1 MHKCCIEVS
10 PFHLPGVHS
19 PHPDFH
25 SSQSSLD
32 ISSNSSISCF
42 QPKAN
47 VRVSIAHSLDSI
59 WDLSEFFRI
68 FFSRFSRYFP
78 HLEVSSSHGGL
89 GGSFRGRECCGG
101 VWEMNRC
108 RTSVNR
114 IFSRFFGF
122 FLVFFPEYLEY
133 FLYLGALSSCSSS
146 GGSFQWPECQ
156 GRGRALYGSPPFQ
169 AAVLRILL
177 GLPQLCSGWWQLNW
191 GA

>member
-47 VRVSIAHSLDSI
+47 VRVLIAHSLDFI

-68 FFSRFSRYFP
+68 FFAIFEVFSAFGSVVFSRGFGGF
-78 HLEVSSSHGGL
+78 VS
-89 GGSFRGRECCGG
+89 
-101 VWEMNRC
+101 
-108 RTSVNR
+108 
-114 IFSRFFGF
+114 
-122 FLVFFPEYLEY
+122 
-133 FLYLGALSSCSSS
+133 
-146 GGSFQWPECQ
+146 
-156 GRGRALYGSPPFQ
+156 RAG
-169 AAVLRILL
+169 VLR
-177 GLPQLCSGWWQLNW
+177 GGM
-191 GA
+191 GDE

>member
-47 VRVSIAHSLDSI
+47 VRVSIAHSLDFI

-78 HLEVSSSHGGL
+78 NLEVSSSHGGL

-101 VWEMNRC
+101 IWEMNRC

-114 IFSRFFGF
+114 IFSRFFQI
-122 FLVFFPEYLEY
+122 
-133 FLYLGALSSCSSS
+133 FLYFFRNSWSIFRIWVHCHLAAAREACFSGQNVRGGGGHCMGAHRFRQQC
-146 GGSFQWPECQ
+146 
-156 GRGRALYGSPPFQ
+156 
-169 AAVLRILL
+169 
-177 GLPQLCSGWWQLNW
+177 
-191 GA
+191 